1 MYILVTKQL
10 ITMAIIGLGGFIF
23 AKIFKVNESERKFLS
38 RLLMYFINPT
48 MVLNS
53 FNREFDSQKL
63 ALLGIVVVLSLII
76 HGMMIFLGILSC
88 KQKIDRLAIAF
99 TNCGFIGIPL
109 IRGVFGDEGIIF
121 LMGYLAI
128 FNILVWTYGYRQLSG
143 TANIIK
149 VITNPNIIA
158 VALGI
163 MIFCM
168 PFTLPEFIARPVS
181 LVADTNTAVSMV
193 LVGVL
198 IADFHPSQSKE
209 VFPRLAKMTLLRLV
223 VCSVLNVIILF
234 AAYRL
239 ILGITGGVNNMGGFG
254 AEDLRMIIFVVLICS
269 MCPVATSIP
278 SLACLFDQDAAYAS
292 LTVSLTSI
300 LCILTLPS
308 FVALAELIIK

>member
-23 AKIFKVNESERKFLS
+23 ARIFKVNESERKFLS
-38 RLLMYFINPT
+38 KLLMYFINPT

-53 FNREFDSQKL
+53 FNRDFDSQKL
-63 ALLGIVVVLSLII
+63 VLLGIVVLLSLII
-76 HGMMIFLGILSC
+76 HVVMIMLGIFTC
-88 KQKIDRLAIAF
+88 KEKIDRLAIAF

-109 IRGVFGDEGIIF
+109 IRGVFGDEGVIF

-128 FNILVWTYGYRQLSG
+128 FNILVWTYGYHQLSG
-143 TANIIK
+143 TSKIIK

-158 VALGI
+158 VALGVV
-163 MIFCM
+163 IFCM
-168 PFTLPEFIARPVS
+168 PFTLPDVIGRPLS
-181 LVADTNTAVSMV
+181 LVADTNTAISMV

-198 IADFHPSQSKE
+198 IADFHPSESKT
-209 VFPRLAKMTLLRLV
+209 VLPRLVKMSLLRLV
-223 VCSVLNVIILF
+223 VCSVINIVILF
-234 AAYRL
+234 AAYKM
-239 ILGITGGVNNMGGFG
+239 IGNMDG
-254 AEDLRMIIFVVLICS
+254 ARMIIFVVLICS
-269 MCPVATSIP
+269 LCPVATSIP

-300 LCILTLPS
+300 LCIITLPG

>member
-23 AKIFKVNESERKFLS
+23 ARIFKVNESERKFLS
-38 RLLMYFINPT
+38 KLLMYFINPT

-53 FNREFDSQKL
+53 FNREFDSKKL
-63 ALLGIVVVLSLII
+63 VLLGIVVLLSLII
-76 HGMMIFLGILSC
+76 HVVMIMLGIFTC
-88 KQKIDRLAIAF
+88 KEKIDRLAIAF

-109 IRGVFGDEGIIF
+109 IRGVFGDEGVIF

-128 FNILVWTYGYRQLSG
+128 FNILVWTYGYHQLSG
-143 TANIIK
+143 TSKIIK

-158 VALGI
+158 VALGVV
-163 MIFCM
+163 IFCM
-168 PFTLPEFIARPVS
+168 PFTLPDVIGRPLS
-181 LVADTNTAVSMV
+181 LVADTNTAISMV

-198 IADFHPSQSKE
+198 IADFHPSESKT
-209 VFPRLAKMTLLRLV
+209 VLPRLVKMSLLRLV
-223 VCSVLNVIILF
+223 VCSVINIVILF
-234 AAYRL
+234 AAYKM
-239 ILGITGGVNNMGGFG
+239 IGNMDG
-254 AEDLRMIIFVVLICS
+254 ARMIIFVVLICS
-269 MCPVATSIP
+269 LCPVATSIP

-300 LCILTLPS
+300 LCIITLPG

>member
-10 ITMAIIGLGGFIF
+10 LTMAIIGLGGFIF
-23 AKIFKVNESERKFLS
+23 AKIFKVTEGERKFLS
-38 RLLMYFINPT
+38 KLLMYFINPT

-63 ALLGIVVVLSLII
+63 EMLGIVVILSLII
-76 HGMMIFLGILSC
+76 HGVMIALGLLTT
-88 KQKIDRLAIAF
+88 KHKIDRLAIAF

-109 IRGVFGDEGIIF
+109 IRGVFGDEGVIY

-128 FNILVWTYGYRQLSG
+128 FNVLVWTYGYHQVSG
-143 TANIIK
+143 TSNFLK

-163 MIFCM
+163 TIFCM
-168 PFTLPEFIARPVS
+168 PFTLPEVVARPLS
-181 LVADTNTAVSMV
+181 LVADTNTAISMV

-198 IADFHPSQSKE
+198 IADFHPSESKE
-209 VFPRLAKMTLLRLV
+209 VFPRLIKMTLLRLV
-223 VCSVLNVIILF
+223 VCAVINIAILF
-234 AAYRL
+234 VAYKL
-239 ILGITGGVNNMGGFG
+239 IGSMND
-254 AEDLRMIIFVVLICS
+254 ARMVTFVVLICS

-300 LCILTLPS
+300 LCIITLPS
-308 FVALAELIIK
+308 FVALAEGIIK

>member
-10 ITMAIIGLGGFIF
+10 LTMAIIGLCGFIF
-23 AKIFKVNESERKFLS
+23 AKIFNVNENERKFLS
-38 RLLMYFINPT
+38 KLLMYFINPT

-76 HGMMIFLGILSC
+76 HLMMIMLGIFTC

-109 IRGVFGDEGIIF
+109 IRGVFGDEGVIF

-128 FNILVWTYGYRQLSG
+128 FNILVWTYGYHQLSG
-143 TANIIK
+143 TSKFIK

-158 VALGI
+158 VALGVI
-163 MIFCM
+163 IFCM
-168 PFTLPEFIARPVS
+168 PFTLPEVIARPLS
-181 LVADTNTAVSMV
+181 LVADTNTAISMV

-198 IADFHPSQSKE
+198 IADFHPSESKE
-209 VFPRLAKMTLLRLV
+209 VLPRLAKMTLLRLV
-223 VCSVLNVIILF
+223 VCSIINIAILF
-234 AAYRL
+234 VAYKL
-239 ILGITGGVNNMGGFG
+239 IGSMDG
-254 AEDLRMIIFVVLICS
+254 ARMIIFVVLICS

-292 LTVSLTSI
+292 LTVSITSI
-300 LCILTLPS
+300 LCIITLPS

>member
-1 MYILVTKQL
+1 
-10 ITMAIIGLGGFIF
+10 
-23 AKIFKVNESERKFLS
+23 
-38 RLLMYFINPT
+38 MYFINPT

-63 ALLGIVVVLSLII
+63 EMLGIVVILSLII
-76 HGMMIFLGILSC
+76 HGVMIALGLLTT
-88 KQKIDRLAIAF
+88 KHKIDRLAIAF

-109 IRGVFGDEGIIF
+109 IRGVFGDEGVIY

-128 FNILVWTYGYRQLSG
+128 FNVLVWTYGYHQVSG
-143 TANIIK
+143 TSNFLK

-163 MIFCM
+163 TIFCM
-168 PFTLPEFIARPVS
+168 PFTLPEVVARPLS
-181 LVADTNTAVSMV
+181 LVADTNTAISMV

-198 IADFHPSQSKE
+198 IADFHPSESKE
-209 VFPRLAKMTLLRLV
+209 VFPRLIKMTLLRLV
-223 VCSVLNVIILF
+223 VCAVINIAILF
-234 AAYRL
+234 VAYKL
-239 ILGITGGVNNMGGFG
+239 IGSMND
-254 AEDLRMIIFVVLICS
+254 ARMVTFVVLICS

-300 LCILTLPS
+300 LCIITLPS
-308 FVALAELIIK
+308 FVALAEGIIK

>member
-38 RLLMYFINPT
+38 KLLLYFINPT

-53 FNREFDSQKL
+53 FNRDFDSQKL
-63 ALLGIVVVLSLII
+63 ELLGIVVILSLII
-76 HGMMIFLGILSC
+76 HGLMIALGLLTSR
-88 KQKIDRLAIAF
+88 QKIDRLAIAF

-121 LMGYLAI
+121 LMGYLAV
-128 FNILVWTYGYRQLSG
+128 FNVLVWTYGYHQLSG
-143 TANIIK
+143 TTNIVK

-158 VALGI
+158 VLLGI
-163 MIFCM
+163 IIFCI
-168 PFTLPEFIARPVS
+168 PGTLPEVLARPLS
-181 LVADTNTAVSMV
+181 LIADTNTAISMV

-209 VFPRLAKMTLLRLV
+209 VFPRLIKMSILRLV
-223 VCSVLNVIILF
+223 VCTIINIVVLFF
-234 AAYRL
+234 AYKLLA
-239 ILGITGGVNNMGGFG
+239 GFADG
-254 AEDLRMIIFVVLICS
+254 HMIIFVVLICS

-308 FVALAELIIK
+308 FVALAEKIIQ

>member
-23 AKIFKVNESERKFLS
+23 ARIFKVNESERKFLS
-38 RLLMYFINPT
+38 KLLMYFINPT

-53 FNREFDSQKL
+53 FNRDFDSQKL
-63 ALLGIVVVLSLII
+63 VLLGIVVLLSLII
-76 HGMMIFLGILSC
+76 HVVMIMLGIFTC
-88 KQKIDRLAIAF
+88 KEKIDRLAIAF

-109 IRGVFGDEGIIF
+109 IRGVFGDEGVIF

-128 FNILVWTYGYRQLSG
+128 FNILVWTYGYHQLSG
-143 TANIIK
+143 TSKIIK

-158 VALGI
+158 VALGVV
-163 MIFCM
+163 IFCM
-168 PFTLPEFIARPVS
+168 PFTLPDVIGRPLS
-181 LVADTNTAVSMV
+181 LVADTNTAISMV

-198 IADFHPSQSKE
+198 IADFHPSESKK
-209 VFPRLAKMTLLRLV
+209 VLPRLVKMSLLRLV
-223 VCSVLNVIILF
+223 VCSVINIVILF
-234 AAYRL
+234 AAYKM
-239 ILGITGGVNNMGGFG
+239 IGNMDG
-254 AEDLRMIIFVVLICS
+254 ARMIIFVVLICS
-269 MCPVATSIP
+269 LCPVATSIP

-300 LCILTLPS
+300 LCIITLPG

>member
-1 MYILVTKQL
+1 MYVLVAKQL
-10 ITMAIIGLGGFIF
+10 LTMAIIGLGGFIF

-38 RLLMYFINPT
+38 KLLMYFINPT

-63 ALLGIVVVLSLII
+63 ALLGIVVILSLII
-76 HGMMIFLGILSC
+76 HGMMIVLGILTT

-121 LMGYLAI
+121 LMGYLAV
-128 FNILVWTYGYRQLSG
+128 FNILVWTYGYHQLSG
-143 TANIIK
+143 TSNIIK

-163 MIFCM
+163 VIFCM
-168 PFTLPEFIARPVS
+168 PFTLPEVVARPLS
-181 LVADTNTAVSMV
+181 LVADTNTAISMV

-198 IADFHPSQSKE
+198 IADFHPSESKE

-223 VCSVLNVIILF
+223 ICSLLNVVILF
-234 AAYRL
+234 AAYKL
-239 ILGITGGVNNMGGFG
+239 IGGITGGMT
-254 AEDLRMIIFVVLICS
+254 DLRMIIFVVLICS

-292 LTVSLTSI
+292 LTVSITSI
-300 LCILTLPS
+300 LCIITLPG